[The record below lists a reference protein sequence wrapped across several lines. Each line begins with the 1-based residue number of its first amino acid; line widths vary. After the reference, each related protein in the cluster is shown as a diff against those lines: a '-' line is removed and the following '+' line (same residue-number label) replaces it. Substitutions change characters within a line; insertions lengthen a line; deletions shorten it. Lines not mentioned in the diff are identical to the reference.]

1 MQPRSLDWVQIEYV
15 TNRDTR
21 YELHTHTLR
30 QSGVEVPVRAF
41 EPQLIRRVTL
51 SDVVVFGT
59 TGIIRHK
66 CTYVMTDAALQML
79 PDFKRSKSP
88 FQVKPKPLPEAAM
101 VHNYNAPFDFQH
113 LLLHDAGKII
123 TLFDTETIS
132 EQSKLL
138 VPVMHPNTDTKFHAM
153 FELLRTLGIPAEHV
167 KSYEPHRNEYIIKKL
182 HLVLSNFADYRYAST
197 RSLVR
202 SFAHSLIR
210 SFVQC
215 ARVAICVVCATNA
228 TQGSSLALDRH
239 DVAIARQ
246 VRARHLRLSASVH
259 PALGRE

>member
-182 HLVLSNFADYRYAST
+182 HLVLSNFADYRYASH
-197 RSLVR
+197 
-202 SFAHSLIR
+202 SFARSLIR
-210 SFVQC
+210 SFV
-215 ARVAICVVCATNA
+215 RSVCASCNLR
-228 TQGSSLALDRH
+228 GMRH
-239 DVAIARQ
+239 QCYSRKFAR
-246 VRARHLRLSASVH
+246 A
-259 PALGRE
+259 